1 MQNRNTL
8 AAVGIIA
15 AGLLA
20 FVLVYKIAIQT
31 PRTSAPEG
39 VRSVTP
45 SPQPGMLQKTDEGG
59 NTWVLTLASGQPF
72 NGAADNA
79 QAGPLITVK
88 ADVQR
93 RGANE
98 AAIGLVLEGAGG
110 ERYGP
115 VVMKNGVRL
124 PAPGLRIVDEQ
135 GEMLAEG
142 KFQYG

>member
-1 MQNRNTL
+1 MQNRNIL

-15 AGLLA
+15 LGLLA
-20 FVLVYKIAIQT
+20 FVLVYKIAIRT
-31 PRTSAPEG
+31 PMAPAPEG
-39 VRSVTP
+39 VRSVAP
-45 SPQPGMLQKTDEGG
+45 SQQPRTLQKTDEGG
-59 NTWVLTLASGQPF
+59 NTWVLTLASGQPSA
-72 NGAADNA
+72 GTADGA
-79 QAGPLITVK
+79 QAEPLITVK

-98 AAIGLVLEGAGG
+98 AAIGLVLAGAGG
-110 ERYGP
+110 ERYQP
-115 VVMKNGVRL
+115 VVTKNGVRL